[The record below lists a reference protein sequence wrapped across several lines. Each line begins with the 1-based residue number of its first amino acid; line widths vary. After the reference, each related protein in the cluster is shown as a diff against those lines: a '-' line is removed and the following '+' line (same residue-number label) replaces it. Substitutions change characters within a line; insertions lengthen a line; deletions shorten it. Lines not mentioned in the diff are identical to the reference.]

1 MDFYHLVSFAR
12 VAETKSI
19 SRAAEEL
26 FVTQPAVSKQ
36 IKALEVELG
45 SRLFDRLG
53 KKVHL
58 TRTGEALYGHALKIL
73 RSVEE
78 AKAIVKSLSSECSG
92 ELVIGTSDHI
102 SLHRLPDVLKSYIA
116 AHPKVDLKL
125 RCHRSETILEMVT
138 KNLVDL
144 GVVTLPRV
152 TANLVSKVIWR
163 DPMSLVFPK
172 CHDLESSKK
181 IRLRDIVKYGLILP
195 EPGTTTREA
204 INDAFSKRK
213 LVPNVK
219 MEVAYI
225 ETIKGLVKAGLG
237 ISILP
242 DKAVQAEVNNGFLLK
257 AAIHDANIMRNLGVI
272 YLRGKYLSRP
282 ATEFLR
288 SLQEGATGPAE
299 TDRKHPRS
307 GCATFSRR

>member
-1 MDFYHLVSFAR
+1 MYFYQLVSFTR

-19 SRAAEEL
+19 TRAAEEL

-36 IKALEVELG
+36 IKALEEELG

-78 AKAIVKSLSSECSG
+78 AKAAVKSLSGECSG

-102 SLHRLPDVLKSYIA
+102 SLHRLPHVLKSYIA
-116 AHPKVDLKL
+116 AYPKVDLKL
-125 RCHRSETILEMVT
+125 RCHRSETILEMVSG
-138 KNLVDL
+138 NLVDL
-144 GVVTLPRV
+144 GVITLPKV
-152 TANLVSKVIWR
+152 TPDLVSKVIWK

-172 CHDLESSKK
+172 GHPLAVLKSIK
-181 IRLRDIVKYGLILP
+181 LRNIANYGLILP
-195 EPGTTTREA
+195 EPGTTTRKT
-204 INDAFSKRK
+204 IDDAFSKRK
-213 LVPNVK
+213 LLPNVG

-242 DKAVQAEVNNGFLLK
+242 DKAVEAEMKNGLLMK
-257 AAIHDANIMRNLGVI
+257 AAIRDAKVTRNLGFI
-272 YLRGKYLSRP
+272 YLRDKYLSRP

-288 SLQEGATGPAE
+288 FLAEEARGAAE
-299 TDRKHPRS
+299 TVPMRPS
-307 GCATFSRR
+307 TS

>member
-1 MDFYHLVSFAR
+1 MYFYQLVSFTR

-19 SRAAEEL
+19 TRAAEEL

-36 IKALEVELG
+36 IKALEEELG

-78 AKAIVKSLSSECSG
+78 AKAAVKSLSGECSG

-116 AHPKVDLKL
+116 AYPKVDLKL
-125 RCHRSETILEMVT
+125 RCHRSETILEMVSG
-138 KNLVDL
+138 NLVDL
-144 GVVTLPRV
+144 GVITLPKV
-152 TANLVSKVIWR
+152 TPDLVSKVIWK

-172 CHDLESSKK
+172 GHPLAVLKSIK
-181 IRLRDIVKYGLILP
+181 LRNIANYGLILP
-195 EPGTTTREA
+195 EPGTTTRKT
-204 INDAFSKRK
+204 IDDAFSKRK
-213 LVPNVK
+213 LLPNVG

-242 DKAVQAEVNNGFLLK
+242 DKAVEAEMKNGLLMK
-257 AAIHDANIMRNLGVI
+257 AAIRDAKVTRNLGFI
-272 YLRGKYLSRP
+272 YLRDKYLSRP

-288 SLQEGATGPAE
+288 FLAEEARGAAE
-299 TDRKHPRS
+299 TVPMRPS
-307 GCATFSRR
+307 TS

>member
-1 MDFYHLVSFAR
+1 MDFYQLVSFSK

-36 IKALEVELG
+36 IKALEEELG
-45 SRLFDRLG
+45 DRLFDRLG

-58 TRTGEALYGHALKIL
+58 TRTGEALYGRAVKIL

-78 AKAIVKSLSSECSG
+78 AKAAVKGLSGQCSG

-116 AHPKVDLKL
+116 AYPKVDLKL
-125 RCHRSETILEMVT
+125 RCHRSETILDMVGR
-138 KNLVDL
+138 NLVDV
-144 GVVTLPRV
+144 GVITLPKV
-152 TANLVSKVIWR
+152 TGNLVSKVIWK

-172 CHDLESSKK
+172 GHPLALLKS
-181 IRLRDIVKYGLILP
+181 IRLRDIAKYRLILP
-195 EPGTTTREA
+195 EPGTTTRKTIDDVFA
-204 INDAFSKRK
+204 KGK
-213 LVPNVK
+213 LVANVG
-219 MEVAYI
+219 MEVVYI

-242 DKAVQAEVNNGFLLK
+242 DKAVEAEVKGGLLLK
-257 AAIHDANIMRNLGVI
+257 ARIQDANVTRNLGVV
-272 YLRGKYLSRP
+272 YLKDKYLSRP

-288 SLQEGATGPAE
+288 FLKKEE
-299 TDRKHPRS
+299 
-307 GCATFSRR
+307 